1 MLWKWNI
8 PMTTFVSPKT
18 VKQRSSHLRTCLANG
33 CTKYMEIKHRCLQR
47 EWHSKLLGLIR
58 YNVVLGKDFGDV
70 TFDAQRM
77 CYLYKWACDK
87 TNGELYFHF
96 SPFVPKSKTFI
107 GFLGVNSDSYWCRS
121 FIKMKFLKVN
131 FQKSGDAFRLMSIDI
146 CR

>member
-1 MLWKWNI
+1 
-8 PMTTFVSPKT
+8 MTTFVSPKT

-77 CYLYKWACDK
+77 CYLYKWLVTK
-87 TNGELYFHF
+87 QMVNFIFTFHLLF
-96 SPFVPKSKTFI
+96 LRAKLSLD
-107 GFLGVNSDSYWCRS
+107 FLGLIQIVTDVGLS
-121 FIKMKFLKVN
+121 
-131 FQKSGDAFRLMSIDI
+131 
-146 CR
+146 